1 MFVLIRLIV
10 IVVRAYAGNAFAG
23 WQFSESTYPTL
34 IYQIPLAQN
43 FGATS
48 AIEWGAKMKVTQLYI
63 ARHLLAV
70 ICGLIGMVLLAIGA
84 HAALDLH
91 ASDAAKAVSTEESA
105 SAIQLALIIGNGH
118 YPDAAEPLNQPI
130 NDASGLAD
138 AMRRHGFDVDVV
150 EDATKADMARAVER
164 LKSRIKPGSIVM
176 LFFGGYGV
184 QSGHE
189 SYMIPT
195 DATIWKESDV
205 RHEGMSVETVLDVMK
220 ERGARAKLVVL
231 DASRRNPYE
240 RRFRS
245 YSHGLALINAP
256 NNALIISSNTPGKV
270 ADDMKGE
277 HSVLVT
283 ELLNELNAQV
293 SAEGVFN
300 KTRVAVSRA
309 LQWRADAVCIVLA
322 FGGRALWLQ
331 REFGFIGAPR
341 ATVDQHREWSA
352 RSAEVVQGLTKHEA
366 YLTGELPGRFEAT
379 PPGRARSEGEK
390 MISWRLIVPAVLVAA
405 AVAGCFTYFVSAPA
419 PVEAVQRLSPT
430 APDIK
435 GPDTRTRT
443 FIDQRSKAEEEAK
456 AVFERAAAAILRQA
470 PELQASAGVNEPS
483 TAEHIPLPKR
493 RPLPR
498 P

>member
-23 WQFSESTYPTL
+23 WQFSESMYPTS
-34 IYQIPLAQN
+34 IYQIPLGQN
-43 FGATS
+43 YFGATR
-48 AIEWGAKMKVTQLYI
+48 AIEWVAKMKVTQLYI

-70 ICGLIGMVLLAIGA
+70 ICGLIGMILLAIGA

-91 ASDAAKAVSTEESA
+91 ASDAAKAVSTEKSA

-164 LKSRIKPGSIVM
+164 LKSRIRPGSVVM
-176 LFFGGYGV
+176 LCFGGYGV

-245 YSHGLALINAP
+245 YSHGLAPINAP

-283 ELLNELNAQV
+283 ELLNELNVQV

-300 KTRVAVSRA
+300 KTRVAVSRVSNGEQMPSVSSS
-309 LQWRADAVCIVLA
+309 LLDDVR
-322 FGGRALWLQ
+322 FG
-331 REFGFIGAPR
+331 
-341 ATVDQHREWSA
+341 S
-352 RSAEVVQGLTKHEA
+352 
-366 YLTGELPGRFEAT
+366 
-379 PPGRARSEGEK
+379 SEN
-390 MISWRLIVPAVLVAA
+390 SDS
-405 AVAGCFTYFVSAPA
+405 SAPLA
-419 PVEAVQRLSPT
+419 PPW
-430 APDIK
+430 I
-435 GPDTRTRT
+435 
-443 FIDQRSKAEEEAK
+443 
-456 AVFERAAAAILRQA
+456 
-470 PELQASAGVNEPS
+470 S
-483 TAEHIPLPKR
+483 TEND
-493 RPLPR
+493 PR
-498 P
+498 VAQK